1 MDSRTDHD
9 LILVGGGLAAG
20 LIAWRLA
27 LDRPDLR
34 VAVVE
39 RDGRIGGRHT
49 WSFFDGDVSEAD
61 RDWLRRA
68 TAHRW
73 DAGYDVYF
81 HGLSRSLQTPYNS
94 LTSERLHEAV
104 APLLG
109 DRLISG
115 EAVEVAS
122 DHVTLSD
129 GRVLTATGIIDAR
142 GPSATS
148 HLDLGWQVFLGRT
161 LRLAQPHGLTR
172 PTIMDA
178 TVGQGDAYRFVYLL
192 PFDARTVLVEDTYYA
207 DTPTL
212 DRDLIR
218 GRIDAYARS
227 RGWIIEAV
235 IGEEEGVLPIVL
247 DGDIDGFWAE
257 GEPVARVGLAAA
269 LFHPTTGY
277 SLPDA
282 VATARMI
289 AAVDDLSSAALRTAT
304 EDRSKSLWAERA
316 FYRLLDRML
325 FRAAEPGERW
335 KVLRRFYGL
344 PEGIVR
350 RFYAGRSTTL
360 DKVRLLA
367 GKPPVPIV
375 KAIQQ
380 MREARSGMAAGVVA

>member
-1 MDSRTDHD
+1 MDERADHD

-49 WSFFDGDVSEAD
+49 WSFFDGDVSDED
-61 RDWLRRA
+61 RVWLKPA

-73 DAGYDVYF
+73 EAGYEVYF
-81 HGLSRSLQTPYNS
+81 HGLSRSLDTPYNS
-94 LTSERLHEAV
+94 LTSERLQAVV

-109 DRLISG
+109 DRLIAG
-115 EAVEVAS
+115 EAVGIAP

-129 GRVLTATGIIDAR
+129 GRVLTASGVIDAR
-142 GPSATS
+142 GPVATP
-148 HLDLGWQVFLGRT
+148 HLELGWQVFLGRT
-161 LRLAQPHGLTR
+161 LKLTRPHGLIR

-178 TVGQGDAYRFVYLL
+178 TVGQGNAYRFVYLL
-192 PFDARTVLVEDTYYA
+192 PFDDTTVLVEDTYYA
-207 DTPTL
+207 DAPVL

-218 GRIDAYARS
+218 ARIDAYARS
-227 RGWIIEAV
+227 RGWIVEAV
-235 IGEEEGVLPIVL
+235 AGEEEGVLPIVL
-247 DGDIDGFWAE
+247 DGDIDAFWAG

-289 AAVDDLSSAALRTAT
+289 AGMGDLSSASLRAAT
-304 EDRSKSLWAERA
+304 RERSKSLWADRA

-335 KVLRRFYGL
+335 KLLRRFYGL

-350 RFYAGRSTTL
+350 RFYAGRSTAL

-367 GKPPVPIV
+367 GKPPVPV
-375 KAIQQ
+375 FKALHQL
-380 MREARSGMAAGVVA
+380 RETRTGAVA

>member
-1 MDSRTDHD
+1 MDARTDHD

-49 WSFFDGDVSEAD
+49 WSFFDGDVSDDD
-61 RDWLRRA
+61 RAWLEPA

-73 DAGYDVYF
+73 EEGYEVYF
-81 HGLSRSLQTPYNS
+81 HGLSRALDTPYNS
-94 LTSERLHEAV
+94 LTSERLHAAV

-109 DRLISG
+109 DRLIAG
-115 EAVEVAS
+115 EAVAIS
-122 DHVTLSD
+122 PDRVTLSD
-129 GRVLTATGIIDAR
+129 GRVLTATGVIDAR
-142 GPSATS
+142 GPASTPGGTA

-161 LRLAQPHGLTR
+161 LKLAHPHGLIR

-178 TVGQGDAYRFVYLL
+178 TVGQAGAYRFVYLL
-192 PFDARTVLVEDTYYA
+192 PFDATTVLVEDTYYA
-207 DTPTL
+207 DAPVL
-212 DRDLIR
+212 DRELIR
-218 GRIDAYARS
+218 ARIDAYVRS
-227 RGWIIEAV
+227 RGWTVEAV
-235 IGEEEGVLPIVL
+235 GAEEEGVLPIVL
-247 DGDIDGFWAE
+247 DGDIDAFWSE
-257 GEPVARVGLAAA
+257 GAPIARVGLAAA

-289 AAVDDLSSAALRTAT
+289 AGMNDLSSASLRSAT
-304 EDRSKSLWAERA
+304 EARSKSLWAGRA

-325 FRAAEPGERW
+325 FRAADPAERW

-344 PEGIVR
+344 SEGIVR
-350 RFYAGRSTTL
+350 RFYAGRSTAL

-367 GKPPVPIV
+367 GKPPVPVV
-375 KAIQQ
+375 KALRQL
-380 MREARSGMAAGVVA
+380 RETRSGAAA

>member
-1 MDSRTDHD
+1 MDARTDHD

-49 WSFFDGDVSEAD
+49 WSFFDGDVSDAD
-61 RDWLRRA
+61 RKWLEPA

-73 DAGYDVYF
+73 EAGYDVYF
-81 HGLSRSLQTPYNS
+81 HGLSRSLETPYNS
-94 LTSERLHEAV
+94 LTSDRLNAVV

-109 DRLISG
+109 DRLIAG
-115 EAVEVAS
+115 EAVGIS
-122 DHVTLSD
+122 PDSVTLSD
-129 GRVLTATGIIDAR
+129 GRILTATGVIDAR
-142 GPSATS
+142 GPAPTP
-148 HLDLGWQVFLGRT
+148 HLSLGWQVFVGRT
-161 LRLAQPHGLTR
+161 LRLAEPHGLIR

-192 PFDARTVLVEDTYYA
+192 PFDATTVLVEDTYYA
-207 DTPTL
+207 DAPAL
-212 DRDLIR
+212 DRALLR
-218 GRIDAYARS
+218 SRIDAYARS
-227 RGWIIEAV
+227 RGWVVEAV
-235 IGEEEGVLPIVL
+235 VDEEDGVLPIAL
-247 DGDIDGFWAE
+247 DGDIDAFWAE
-257 GEPVARVGLAAA
+257 GSPVARVGLAAA

-282 VATARMI
+282 VAAARMI
-289 AAVDDLSSAALRTAT
+289 AGLDDVSSSSLRAAT
-304 EDRSKSLWAERA
+304 EQHSKALWADRA

-325 FRAAEPGERW
+325 FKAAEPGERW

-344 PEGIVR
+344 SEGIVR
-350 RFYAGRSTTL
+350 RFYAGRSTAL

-367 GKPPVPIV
+367 GKPPVPVV
-375 KAIQQ
+375 KALRQL
-380 MREARSGMAAGVVA
+380 RETRSGATA